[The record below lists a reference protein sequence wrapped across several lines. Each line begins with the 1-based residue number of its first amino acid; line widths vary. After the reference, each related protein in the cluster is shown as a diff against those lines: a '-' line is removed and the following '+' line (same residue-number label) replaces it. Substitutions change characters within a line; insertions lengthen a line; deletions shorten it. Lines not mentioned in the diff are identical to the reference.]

1 MIPDFLANC
10 QNLIATG
17 QMFRGHAKF
26 GRVYNARAQ
35 LQLRDNVLRHVSAH
49 GLSSL
54 IAPSSL
60 KSHITMPPE
69 DKQIWD
75 HAYGEEYDGL
85 AALPTWEVLTE
96 KEFKILSKGVKA
108 LPSMAIATIKYD
120 EFNRPKRAKYRI
132 VVLGNHDHH
141 DWSRES
147 TAAPVLSQLE
157 LRLLTALAIHH
168 KRVLKNCD
176 VKQAFV
182 QSSLPSDEVYLVK
195 PPLNCPKS
203 TPGTYW
209 RLLRSLYGL
218 RRAPKLWFTKLS
230 DHLLSMGLR
239 CSTNSQCL
247 FVGNLIPGAPPIY
260 VGIYVDDIIYFSPSN
275 AVERLFE
282 SKLSTIGNVD
292 FMGQVSHF
300 LGIEFS
306 WHYLHDGELEVSLT
320 QRSFLDTLLANLNI
334 TNENVSTYTTPY
346 RSGQV
351 IDSIPYSDMLPA
363 DRYNLRLRYQSLVG
377 SLNWLGHTTRPDIST
392 AVSLLTQHQSL
403 PSPGHYEATLYVA
416 KYLAG
421 TRNLGIYFTSL
432 RQPIL
437 ESFLHF
443 PLSTPLLSM
452 SDANWGPQDATQS
465 KTHQELPL
473 FVSRSMSAYYIDL
486 FGPLH
491 WCSKRQAGSSAE
503 AEIYATDECIKFLL
517 ELTQL
522 LEFLDVKQIFM
533 PTTPIVFNDNSA
545 CINWSK
551 KCTTKGLRHIQMREN
566 RVRENVSSNNV
577 TIQHVCGKTNLA
589 DLFTKEMRDVSHFV
603 ELRDLMMRPRLSP
616 LS

>member
-1 MIPDFLANC
+1 
-10 QNLIATG
+10 
-17 QMFRGHAKF
+17 
-26 GRVYNARAQ
+26 
-35 LQLRDNVLRHVSAH
+35 
-49 GLSSL
+49 
-54 IAPSSL
+54 
-60 KSHITMPPE
+60 
-69 DKQIWD
+69 
-75 HAYGEEYDGL
+75 
-85 AALPTWEVLTE
+85 
-96 KEFKILSKGVKA
+96 
-108 LPSMAIATIKYD
+108 
-120 EFNRPKRAKYRI
+120 
-132 VVLGNHDHH
+132 
-141 DWSRES
+141 
-147 TAAPVLSQLE
+147 
-157 LRLLTALAIHH
+157 
-168 KRVLKNCD
+168 
-176 VKQAFV
+176 
-182 QSSLPSDEVYLVK
+182 
-195 PPLNCPKS
+195 
-203 TPGTYW
+203 
-209 RLLRSLYGL
+209 
-218 RRAPKLWFTKLS
+218 
-230 DHLLSMGLR
+230 
-239 CSTNSQCL
+239 
-247 FVGNLIPGAPPIY
+247 
-260 VGIYVDDIIYFSPSN
+260 
-275 AVERLFE
+275 
-282 SKLSTIGNVD
+282 
-292 FMGQVSHF
+292 
-300 LGIEFS
+300 
-306 WHYLHDGELEVSLT
+306 
-320 QRSFLDTLLANLNI
+320 
-334 TNENVSTYTTPY
+334 
-346 RSGQV
+346 V
-351 IDSIPYSDMLPA
+351 IDSIPYSDMLPV
-363 DRYNLRLRYQSLVG
+363 DRDNLRLRYQSLVG

-392 AVSLLTQHQSL
+392 VVSLLAQHQSL
-403 PSPGHYEATLYVA
+403 PSPGHYAAALYVA

-491 WCSKRQAGSSAE
+491 WCSKRQTVTDGSSAE

-551 KCTTKGLRHIQMREN
+551 KCTTKFLRHIQMREN

-616 LS
+616 CLNHLSR